1 MCEVPSDDWANGDYV
16 DVVLVWLVWFRLF
29 GELVLFYGTGVE
41 FRDKKCVEV
50 KCQQNDIPGI

>member
-1 MCEVPSDDWANGDYV
+1 MPSDDWANGDYV